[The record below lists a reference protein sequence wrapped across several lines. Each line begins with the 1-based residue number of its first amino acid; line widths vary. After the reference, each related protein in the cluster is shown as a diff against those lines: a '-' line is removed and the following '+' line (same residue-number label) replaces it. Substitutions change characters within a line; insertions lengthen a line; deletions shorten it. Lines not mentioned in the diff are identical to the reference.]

1 MKMKPNLSFGLLFV
15 LMGLS
20 VQAQKYDL
28 AACLR
33 LAETANVQIRN
44 AQLDVAINESQRSAY
59 LSSRLP
65 SVNFS
70 GDYRYNAVI
79 PGQVVPAQFFGGPA
93 GTFAE
98 VKFGVPIV
106 LSNTVQLNQILF
118 NSQVNYGLAALR
130 INSDIVKIQRD
141 MTIQEVKYQVAN
153 TFFILQG
160 VDQQL
165 RFLDSNATHVKRM
178 LKNMDLLVSQ
188 GMLVQ
193 TEADKVRINLL
204 NIENN
209 VANLNATQSQLEE
222 LLKIMIGVD
231 PKTAITLADDQM
243 VQQTLLVDPTQANL
257 FALQLLEQ
265 QQKMAEEEAKGIKM
279 GYLPNLNLYG
289 IYQYNVNM
297 NPETDFRTGIDGA
310 FVGLRLD
317 WNLFDGLDKHHK
329 AAVNT
334 LKQEQIQAQQ
344 DLTRLQLQQQSEQN
358 KRNISVKVSALDV
371 AKEQLSLAESILKNA
386 SLKYKE
392 GLISVNDFLMAETGL
407 VQAQAGV
414 VAAYV
419 SLRQAELEYLKT
431 NGNIK

>member
-59 LSSRLP
+59 LSTRLP

-130 INSDIVKIQRD
+130 INSDIVKIKRD

-209 VANLNATQSQLEE
+209 VANLNATKSQLEE
-222 LLKIMIGVD
+222 LLKIMIGID
-231 PKTAITLADDQM
+231 PKSAITLADDQM

-329 AAVNT
+329 AAVNA

-358 KRNISVKVSALDV
+358 KRNISVKASALDV
-371 AKEQLSLAESILKNA
+371 AKEQLGLAESILKNA

-407 VQAQAGV
+407 EQAQAGV

>member
-33 LAETANVQIRN
+33 MAETANVQIRN

-59 LSSRLP
+59 LSTRLP
-65 SVNFS
+65 SLNFS

-130 INSDIVKIQRD
+130 INSDIVKIKRD

-204 NIENN
+204 NIDNN
-209 VANLNATQSQLEE
+209 VANLTATKSQLEE

-231 PKTAITLADDQM
+231 PKTSISLSDDQM
-243 VQQTLLVDPTQANL
+243 VQQTLLIDPTQANL
-257 FALQLLEQ
+257 FAIQLLEQ

-317 WNLFDGLDKHHK
+317 WNLFDGLEKHHK
-329 AAVNT
+329 AAVNA

-344 DLTRLQLQQQSEQN
+344 DLTRTQLQQQSEQN
-358 KRNISVKVSALDV
+358 KRNITVKASALDV
-371 AKEQLSLAESILKNA
+371 AKEQLGLAESILKNA

-407 VQAQAGV
+407 EQAQAGV

>member
-65 SVNFS
+65 SLNFS

-209 VANLNATQSQLEE
+209 VANLNATKSQLEE

-344 DLTRLQLQQQSEQN
+344 ELTRLQLQQQSEQN
-358 KRNISVKVSALDV
+358 KRNISVKASALDV

-407 VQAQAGV
+407 EQAQAGV

>member
-1 MKMKPNLSFGLLFV
+1 MKMKNLFSGGLLSLLFGL
-15 LMGLS
+15 S
-20 VQAQKYDL
+20 AHSQSYDL

-33 LAETANVQIRN
+33 AAETANAQIRS

-65 SVNFS
+65 SLNFS

-130 INSDIVKIQRD
+130 INSEIVKIQRD
-141 MTIQEVKYQVAN
+141 MTIQDVKYQVAN

-160 VDQQL
+160 LYQQL
-165 RFLDSNATHVKRM
+165 QFIDSNISYANRI
-178 LKNMDLLVSQ
+178 LKNMDLMVGQ

-193 TEADKVRINLL
+193 TEADKIRINRL
-204 NIENN
+204 NLENTQ
-209 VANLNATQSQLEE
+209 ANLLATQSQLED
-222 LLKIMIGVD
+222 LLKILIGAD
-231 PKTAITLADDQM
+231 PKSKISLQTDQM
-243 VQQTLLVDPTQANL
+243 VQKSILVDQNASNL

-265 QQKMAEEEAKGIKM
+265 QKLMTQEEAKGIKM
-279 GYLPNLNLYG
+279 GYLPNVNFYG

-310 FVGLRLD
+310 FVGLRVD

-329 AAVNT
+329 AAVNA
-334 LKQEQIQAQQ
+334 LKQEQLEAKTALVQQQLQLQIDQNKRLIDVKANALEISKEQLKLAEAVHQHASLKFSEGLIGTNDLIQAQ
-344 DLTRLQLQQQSEQN
+344 T
-358 KRNISVKVSALDV
+358 AL
-371 AKEQLSLAESILKNA
+371 E
-386 SLKYKE
+386 
-392 GLISVNDFLMAETGL
+392 
-407 VQAQAGV
+407 QAQTGV

-419 SLRQAELEYLKT
+419 ALRQAELDYLKS